1 MLIQK
6 NLGLNSQ
13 LLNELFDKYLD
24 DMTYVIKPQSAIS
37 YLRLHFKNINICDM
51 MWYRELTR
59 YDALQDFRK
68 IQLDEC
74 FLKVFAEILKI
85 IKN

>member
-1 MLIQK
+1 
-6 NLGLNSQ
+6 
-13 LLNELFDKYLD
+13 
-24 DMTYVIKPQSAIS
+24 MTYVIKPQSAIS
-37 YLRLHFKNINICDM
+37 YMHLHFKNINVCDM

-59 YDALQDFRK
+59 YDSVQDFRK